1 MGFPSPALR
10 GLINTLQISVI
21 KTCILFEK
29 VWMKY
34 TCPWWTSEDK
44 ISWAKENKFNC
55 IDSSQ
60 FKAFGQV
67 AFCIHPTSSFFLY
80 FSGKIFHWHWI
91 VHIYKVPILEFKI
104 ISDLANPATAARQNG
119 IIHIFLPWGLRIDS
133 YLESLSLPKLPFWL
147 AFIMKLPP
155 ILPALMQNLTKLF
168 AVFRLL
174 RKCFYNSDDVASG
187 HNGTGNKR
195 DSLHK
200 HTFL

>member
-1 MGFPSPALR
+1 MFEWNIR
-10 GLINTLQISVI
+10 VRDEHR
-21 KTCILFEK
+21 KTK
-29 VWMKY
+29 SHGRRK
-34 TCPWWTSEDK
+34 
-44 ISWAKENKFNC
+44 
-55 IDSSQ
+55 
-60 FKAFGQV
+60 
-67 AFCIHPTSSFFLY
+67 TSSNVSTPPSSKPSVKWLFVFIQQVVFFLY

-155 ILPALMQNLTKLF
+155 ILPALMQNLPF